1 MRAKQIAQSAIASA
15 LAALFSFQHADRV
28 LLSAAGGRRVHASG
42 PRAPAGASVDA
53 FGPLVAVLSAAFT
66 RCGEVECEVYGQ
78 ADPALFWCL
87 RRVGLRAT
95 AAAFRCAQLSGAGG
109 SVLSLILS
117 KHDPEEITSH
127 LISLDVGSP
136 EEVRALLSSVHC
148 FPPDRRE
155 SSGDDLLD
163 AVDFEY
169 DEYDAW

>member
-1 MRAKQIAQSAIASA
+1 MY
-15 LAALFSFQHADRV
+15 
-28 LLSAAGGRRVHASG
+28 G
-42 PRAPAGASVDA
+42 P
-53 FGPLVAVLSAAFT
+53 
-66 RCGEVECEVYGQ
+66 

-87 RRVGLRAT
+87 RRVGLLAT

-117 KHDPEEITSH
+117 EHDPEEITPH

-169 DEYDAW
+169 DAW